1 MSQLRV
7 EVDGVLGLVPQ
18 SWPPG
23 PVRVAAVLP
32 SSVLASKIGVGDE
45 LLKVNDANVCDLD
58 RSALARELSRRPLS
72 LEIKRFSSLNRECSS
87 ETIDVQ
93 VGVSDGAV
101 GFCPRD
107 WHSKPIVVGA
117 VLPNQAAAA
126 KGVREGDVLVLVDGQ
141 QASSM
146 TAAELAT
153 ALSRRPIS
161 IRFQRSFDGNETAR
175 GDPFLASL
183 DDPPPARTGACAAAA
198 DADVRS
204 GRDGS
209 ELLPSEPSEV
219 AAATAKQ
226 IVEDTSAASA
236 EAGSL
241 SASPRRPPKPR
252 RPVKV
257 RSQQEP
263 QEQRE
268 LTDASTRRPPQPAK
282 PPAKPAKSQAPREA
296 LEGGAQTEAP
306 LTAEKGVQRD
316 IEPQDLEELQPLSAA
331 NAHVVPLEQEEEEE
345 EEEAQASGQDVDET
359 AAAAPASNPE
369 AADLPALLRP
379 PSILEPQPDMP
390 PLRPRD
396 LSLSLRR
403 QSPEPFKF
411 RELPPPPRAPPAL
424 WAEPRHLGD
433 VPVANSR
440 SQRSSML
447 LKELPPPDRPPL
459 PVETAWARVSEK
471 GGSGSKRKHNFCLAL
486 LVSSGSTHFECMGF
500 VFATFFCLSLRTARK
515 RSCSFGAM
523 CPKI

>member
-1 MSQLRV
+1 MEPVEHVHV

-23 PVRVAAVLP
+23 PVHVAAVLP
-32 SSVLASKIGVGDE
+32 SSVLAARIGVGDE
-45 LLKVNDANVCDLD
+45 LVKVNDANVCDLD

-72 LEIKRFSSLNRECSS
+72 LEIKRFSSLPRECLS

-141 QASSM
+141 HASSM

-161 IRFQRSFDGNETAR
+161 LRFQRHDGSETAR

-183 DDPPPARTGACAAAA
+183 DDAPPPRTGASAAALDA
-198 DADVRS
+198 DARS
-204 GRDGS
+204 GRDGR
-209 ELLPSEPSEV
+209 ELLPSQI
-219 AAATAKQ
+219 ATATAKEG
-226 IVEDTSAASA
+226 VEVTSAASA

-241 SASPRRPPKPR
+241 SAASPRRPPKPR

-257 RSQQEP
+257 RSHQEP
-263 QEQRE
+263 QTAEETE
-268 LTDASTRRPPQPAK
+268 LTESTRRPPQPAK
-282 PPAKPAKSQAPREA
+282 PATKPAKSEAPPEA
-296 LEGGAQTEAP
+296 REGGTQTEAP
-306 LTAEKGVQRD
+306 MTADKGVQPD
-316 IEPQDLEELQPLSAA
+316 IEPQDLEELPQPLSAES
-331 NAHVVPLEQEEEEE
+331 AHVVPPEEQEEAHS
-345 EEEAQASGQDVDET
+345 EARASDQDVDET
-359 AAAAPASNPE
+359 AAAAPS
-369 AADLPALLRP
+369 ADLPALLRP
-379 PSILEPQPDMP
+379 PTIPEPQPDMP

-396 LSLSLRR
+396 FSRR
-403 QSPEPFKF
+403 RSTEPFKF

-424 WAEPRHLGD
+424 WDEPSAHLRDFGD
-433 VPVANSR
+433 LENIAVANPQSLR
-440 SQRSSML
+440 PSM

-459 PVETAWARVSEK
+459 PVETEAELQLWRHVPEDLKPDSPE
-471 GGSGSKRKHNFCLAL
+471 
-486 LVSSGSTHFECMGF
+486 
-500 VFATFFCLSLRTARK
+500 TAEDLEEWL
-515 RSCSFGAM
+515 RSCYLPDSTTIF
-523 CPKI
+523 

>member
-1 MSQLRV
+1 MEPLECVRV
-7 EVDGVLGLVPQ
+7 EVDGVLGLVPH

-45 LLKVNDANVCDLD
+45 LLKVNDTNVCDLD

-107 WHSKPIVVGA
+107 WHSKPMVVGA

-141 QASSM
+141 QASAM

-161 IRFQRSFDGNETAR
+161 IRFQRSFDENETAR

-183 DDPPPARTGACAAAA
+183 DDPPPARTGAFAAAA
-198 DADVRS
+198 DADARN
-204 GRDGS
+204 GRDGR
-209 ELLPSEPSEV
+209 ELLLPSETSEV
-219 AAATAKQ
+219 ASATAKQ

-236 EAGSL
+236 EAGLL

-257 RSQQEP
+257 RSQPEQP
-263 QEQRE
+263 QGQEQRQ
-268 LTDASTRRPPQPAK
+268 LADASTRRPPQPVK
-282 PPAKPAKSQAPREA
+282 PATKPAKSQAPREA
-296 LEGGAQTEAP
+296 LEGGTQTEAP

-316 IEPQDLEELQPLSAA
+316 IEPQDLQELPQPLSAA
-331 NAHVVPLEQEEEEE
+331 NAHVVPLEQEEEKEEE
-345 EEEAQASGQDVDET
+345 EEEAQASGQGVDET
-359 AAAAPASNPE
+359 AAAAGPASNNPE
-369 AADLPALLRP
+369 VADLPALLRP

-424 WAEPRHLGD
+424 WAEPRDLGEIA
-433 VPVANSR
+433 VANSR
-440 SQRSSML
+440 SQRPSI

-459 PVETAWARVSEK
+459 PVEVAWAREEELQLWRHVPEDLKPDSPETAEDLEEWLRL
-471 GGSGSKRKHNFCLAL
+471 SYQYLP
-486 LVSSGSTHFECMGF
+486 GSTTIF
-500 VFATFFCLSLRTARK
+500 
-515 RSCSFGAM
+515 
-523 CPKI
+523 